1 MPLQQAPALKC
12 EKVLQAIDLINSKD
26 ENTTILADKEYPK
39 ELLYGH
45 LMTECLM
52 KYWPQANPPL
62 QIAVRAQHIKRWHF
76 KRVDFP
82 AGKAGYYQWRIALG
96 KFHAELASTIMIE
109 EGFSEQEANQTASM
123 IRKENLQLGGDSQT
137 LEDVA
142 CLVFLQHYFNDF
154 AAKYTGSI
162 EGEVKIIN
170 IVKRTWGK
178 MSHEA
183 HEIAL
188 SLTLPA
194 HLSALVEKALS
205 VDG

>member
-1 MPLQQAPALKC
+1 MLSLQ
-12 EKVLQAIDLINSKD
+12 
-26 ENTTILADKEYPK
+26 
-39 ELLYGH
+39 
-45 LMTECLM
+45 
-52 KYWPQANPPL
+52 
-62 QIAVRAQHIKRWHF
+62 
-76 KRVDFP
+76 
-82 AGKAGYYQWRIALG
+82 
-96 KFHAELASTIMIE
+96 

-205 VDG
+205 ADG